1 MIWKN
6 LIIIIFVPPIL
17 RDLKEEKIKLSLFLA
32 SLNCR
37 NRELS
42 REIKTY
48 FKKSLKEEMRQTQN
62 YIADTLNDLSENQD
76 SLFSKQEAKPGLNP
90 DHASLF
96 EVIYKW

>member
-1 MIWKN
+1 
-6 LIIIIFVPPIL
+6 
-17 RDLKEEKIKLSLFLA
+17 
-32 SLNCR
+32 
-37 NRELS
+37 
-42 REIKTY
+42 
-48 FKKSLKEEMRQTQN
+48 MRQTQN